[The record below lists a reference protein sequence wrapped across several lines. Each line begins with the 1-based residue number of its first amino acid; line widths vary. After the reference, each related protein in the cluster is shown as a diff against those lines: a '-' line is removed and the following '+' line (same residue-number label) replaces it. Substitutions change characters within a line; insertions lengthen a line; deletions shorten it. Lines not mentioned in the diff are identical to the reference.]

1 MHMACEICGLAR
13 ENHPNPESDETSASS
28 VESLIAGW
36 KAGRLV
42 YA

>member
-13 ENHPNPESDETSASS
+13 KNHANTEAIE
-28 VESLIAGW
+28 LIAGW